1 MLKQLPTYSGKAVNF
16 TFTHPLMPVPIVAA
30 GVAARGVR
38 SYSVRMAVEHARM
51 EAGIDGAIAP
61 SLIPGEQGEF
71 EITMFQTSTLH
82 RQLLVLYNLI
92 KVAADAGDA
101 SMWFMGTVVM
111 VVITDG
117 TTYTGTG
124 VGPAKQ
130 PDKSFT
136 EQAQGWTW
144 RLMACDLQST

>member
-1 MLKQLPTYSGKAVNF
+1 MPTLPTFSGKSINF
-16 TFTHPLMPVPIVAA
+16 TLFHPRIGTIVAA

-38 SYSVRMAVEHARM
+38 SYAVRMAVDHARF

-61 SLIPGEQGEF
+61 SIIPGEQGEF
-71 EITMFQTSTLH
+71 EITVFQTSTLH
-82 RQLLVLYNLI
+82 RELMHWYNTV
-92 KVAADAGDA
+92 KAAADAGDA
-101 SMWFMGTVVM
+101 SQWFRATVVI
-111 VVITDG
+111 VVISDG

-124 VGPAKQ
+124 VGPSKQ

-144 RLMACDLQST
+144 RLLACHLQAD